1 MSDTA
6 HSSLMPTYR
15 RLPVAFERG
24 EGAWLFDAAGERYL
38 DGLSGIAVCGLGHA
52 PPALAQA
59 LAAQAR
65 TLLHCSNL
73 YGIPLAE
80 TLAARLC
87 ELTGMRRA
95 FFCNS
100 GTEANEAAIKLARR
114 HGHARGVAEPQIVVF
129 EGAFHG
135 RTLAALAATGNAAA
149 QAGFE
154 PLPTG
159 FLRVPFG
166 DAEAVATLAATRQDV
181 VAVLVEPVQGE
192 GGIRI
197 PDAGF
202 LPALRRLCDAHG
214 WLLMCDEIQT
224 GMGRSGRWLASQ
236 HGGIVPDVVTLAKA
250 LGNGVPIGACLAAG
264 AAAETLGPGSHGSTF
279 GGNPLA
285 CRAAL
290 TVLEQIEAQELI
302 ARAAVL
308 GGRIAGH
315 LHAAF
320 ADHPGVVEIRHLGLL
335 IGVELAHPAPSLPT
349 RALAERVLLNVTAE
363 RVVRLLP
370 PLTLTDAEADE
381 LAHRVIRSIEGVL
394 APTAAGA
401 APTAVPGVAR

>member
-52 PPALAQA
+52 QPALAEA
-59 LAAQAR
+59 LATQAQ
-65 TLLHCSNL
+65 TLVHCSNL
-73 YGIPLAE
+73 YTIPLAE

-100 GTEANEAAIKLARR
+100 GAEANEAAIKLARR
-114 HGHARGVAEPQIVVF
+114 HGHARGIERPQIVVF

-154 PLPTG
+154 PLPAG
-159 FLRVPFG
+159 FLRVPF
-166 DAEAVATLAATRQDV
+166 DDVDAVASLAATRTDV
-181 VAVLVEPVQGE
+181 AAVLVEPIQGE

-197 PDAGF
+197 PASTF
-202 LPALRRLCDAHG
+202 LPALRRLCDTHG

-224 GMGRSGRWLASQ
+224 GVARSGRWLASQ
-236 HGGIVPDVVTLAKA
+236 HADIVPDVVTLAKA
-250 LGNGVPIGACLAAG
+250 LGNGVPIGACLATG

-290 TVLEQIEAQELI
+290 TVLEQIESRALA
-302 ARAAVL
+302 ARAAAL
-308 GGRIAGH
+308 GERIVGRLREA
-315 LHAAF
+315 LEA
-320 ADHPGVVEIRHLGLL
+320 HPGVIEIRHLGLL

-349 RALAERVLLNVTAE
+349 LALAERVLLNMTAE

-381 LAHRVIRSIEGVL
+381 LARRVIRSIERVL
-394 APTAAGA
+394 SPVA
-401 APTAVPGVAR
+401 APPAPAAESEAAR

>member
-1 MSDTA
+1 MPDTA
-6 HSSLMPTYR
+6 PSSLMSTYR
-15 RLPVAFERG
+15 RLPVAFVRG
-24 EGAWLFDAAGERYL
+24 EGAWLFDTVGERYL

-59 LAAQAR
+59 LAAQAQ

-73 YGIPLAE
+73 YTIPLAE
-80 TLAARLC
+80 TLASRLC
-87 ELTGMRRA
+87 GLTGMQRA

-100 GTEANEAAIKLARR
+100 GAEANEAAIKLARR
-114 HGHARGVAEPQIVVF
+114 HGHARGIERPQIIVF

-135 RTLAALAATGNAAA
+135 RTLATLAATGNAAA

-154 PLPTG
+154 PLPAG
-159 FLRVPFG
+159 FIRVPFD
-166 DAEAVATLAATRQDV
+166 DAAAVARVAATRADV
-181 VAVLVEPVQGE
+181 AAVLVEPVQGE

-197 PDAGF
+197 PGSTF
-202 LPALRRLCDAHG
+202 LPALRRLCDTHG

-224 GMGRSGRWLASQ
+224 GVARSGRWLASQ
-236 HGGIVPDVVTLAKA
+236 HAEVVPDVVTLAKA

-290 TVLEQIEAQELI
+290 TVLEQIEAQALT

-308 GGRIAGH
+308 GERIVARLREALG
-315 LHAAF
+315 A
-320 ADHPGVVEIRHLGLL
+320 HPGVREIRHLGLL
-335 IGVELAHPAPSLPT
+335 IGIELAQPAPTLPT
-349 RALAERVLLNVTAE
+349 LALAERVLINVTGE

-370 PLTLTDAEADE
+370 PLTLTDAQADE
-381 LAHRVIRSIEGVL
+381 LARRVIRSIERVL
-394 APTAAGA
+394 ESSATPAAETEA
-401 APTAVPGVAR
+401 AR